1 MALDLEAVRA
11 AYAAGPPSDEFVRVP
26 TREERVAESEHE
38 LVRLCIEGGRDPAA
52 ERLGQHGA
60 LIGGPGKPGR
70 TRSLVSRLAEDY
82 APVRLAPPS
91 WFGHDKPTAM
101 SEDAGHGILAMLVAS
116 HMAGVPKEGRPTPEQ
131 MRQAFDADPPS
142 EIERFWLHEVLAC
155 GSIRELR
162 GLIQETGMPLG
173 AFVRALH
180 NADVR
185 RHDVA
190 NWMNQFAVAPEQG
203 HGVQPAI
210 QDGQFD
216 PLVQAFEGAAQ
227 GAG

>member
-11 AYAAGPPSDEFVRVP
+11 AYTSGPAGDEFFHVP
-26 TREERVAESEHE
+26 TREERVAESERE
-38 LVRLCIEGGRDPAA
+38 LFRLCVESGRDPVA
-52 ERLGQHGA
+52 ECLGPHGA
-60 LIGGPGKPGR
+60 LIGGSGKPGR

-91 WFGHDKPTAM
+91 WFGHDRPTAM
-101 SEDAGHGILAMLVAS
+101 SEDAGRETLAMLVAS
-116 HMAGVPKEGRPTPEQ
+116 YMAGVPKEGRPTPEQ
-131 MRQAFDADPPS
+131 LRQAFDADPPS
-142 EIERFWLHEVLAC
+142 DIERFWLHEILAC

-162 GLIQETGMPLG
+162 AVIQETGMSLG

-180 NADVR
+180 NADVQ

-203 HGVQPAI
+203 
-210 QDGQFD
+210 
-216 PLVQAFEGAAQ
+216 
-227 GAG
+227 